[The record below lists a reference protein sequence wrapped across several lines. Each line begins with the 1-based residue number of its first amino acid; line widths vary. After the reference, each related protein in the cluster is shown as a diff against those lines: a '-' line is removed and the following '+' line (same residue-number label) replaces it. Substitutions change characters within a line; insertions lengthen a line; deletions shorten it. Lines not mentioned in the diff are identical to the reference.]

1 MTLKDLLKKKEKIH
15 DNVIAPIVP
24 ALEQDASAPEFT
36 IMRSDTNTQELISP
50 PTFASDNAAAHT
62 DDHSPS
68 KRFSRLRTSSNAS
81 TTSKRSSIGEKRLSQ
96 RLHLPHSRSR
106 ASSQSSVNVPSDL
119 PDIQDLSLEGEEK
132 EARWEERATI
142 LAQANPNSRPKSQ
155 DGRAESKSPDEQL
168 KERLQG
174 HSPAHLSERPVMGSR
189 SLSSATADDDIQKA
203 IQLHEAGD
211 LAQSTA
217 MFGRLANGN
226 AMAEIMYGLALR
238 HGWGITPD
246 PALAVQY
253 LSAAAASAALV
264 ESAALSSGM
273 KKGGAAK
280 GELVLAIYELANS
293 FRHGWG
299 VEKDP
304 IAARNYY
311 ETAANL
317 GDTDA
322 MNEVARCYEMGD
334 GGKKDRVSSENT
346 IPSTI
351 KASRKPNRRCYP
363 RQSESLSFNIQL
375 KKSSFT
381 GHKKSVYN
389 ASASEHLL
397 SPISIPQTQSQPS
410 ASSHSNSSH
419 QASMHLAN
427 TLVKPIVHG
436 SAILPPR
443 RTKWE

>member
-15 DNVIAPIVP
+15 GNVVAPIVP
-24 ALEQDASAPEFT
+24 ASEQESSASEVT
-36 IMRSDTNTQELISP
+36 IMRSDTNIQELISP

-62 DDHSPS
+62 DEHSTT
-68 KRFSRLRTSSNAS
+68 KRFSGLRRSSNAS

-106 ASSQSSVNVPSDL
+106 ASSQSSVNVPADL
-119 PDIQDLSLEGEEK
+119 PDIQDLSLESEEK

-142 LAQANPNSRPKSQ
+142 LAKANPNTRPISQ
-155 DGRAESKSPDEQL
+155 DGQAGSKSPDQKL
-168 KERLQG
+168 RERLQG
-174 HSPAHLSERPVMGSR
+174 QSSAHLSEGPTMGTR
-189 SLSSATADDDIQKA
+189 SVSSAKADDDIQKA

-238 HGWGITPD
+238 HGWGIDPN

-264 ESAALSSGM
+264 ESAALSLGM

-299 VEKDP
+299 VKKDP

-334 GGKKDRVSSENT
+334 GGKKDRVSSYFSHSFHHQGVKSHAVR
-346 IPSTI
+346 ILV
-351 KASRKPNRRCYP
+351 
-363 RQSESLSFNIQL
+363 SEIQL
-375 KKSSFT
+375 KRSSFT
-381 GHKKSVYN
+381 GHKNSVYD
-389 ASASEHLL
+389 ASASEHPHPFCPLFPDPKPNYNDPPHHIQTHHIRHQCILL
-397 SPISIPQTQSQPS
+397 I
-410 ASSHSNSSH
+410 A
-419 QASMHLAN
+419 
-427 TLVKPIVHG
+427 LVNP
-436 SAILPPR
+436 
-443 RTKWE
+443 